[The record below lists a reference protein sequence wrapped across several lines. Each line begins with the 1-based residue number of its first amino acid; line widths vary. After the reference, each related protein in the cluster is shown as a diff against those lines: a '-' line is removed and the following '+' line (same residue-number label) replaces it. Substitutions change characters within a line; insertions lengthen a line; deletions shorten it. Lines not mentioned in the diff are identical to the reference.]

1 MKFFEKYFPE
11 TRRFRIFAWVY
22 LFLFIT
28 LLGTLFLRQVIE
40 REDYTEKER
49 KQGQRRILKP
59 GARGDVFDRNG
70 NLLIGNRAHYSANLH
85 LELLNPEIWT
95 QKIKLRRTS
104 ASLRDKL
111 NQNNKLSAEDF
122 FTICFEDEHV
132 KKRKIKISGTK
143 KPNAKLVSLWL
154 GKKRID
160 VVLKNNLWTAEIE
173 NPYLTKQNPFRL
185 DGAEEEIIFD
195 VAGLFSLPFEL
206 NLNGQPI
213 AKRRSIGNETGWI
226 NGLFNKQDENEYNF
240 SVSGFSHSWEARYAV
255 VQNYLQTV
263 NELTGRHQKISL
275 NDIQK
280 HWRRKLVLPL
290 EICGDLTNE
299 EYALLIEKLP
309 PDSPIQV
316 QANAVR
322 HYPHRYLA
330 SHVLGYVGSGYE
342 SNPESLTGAD
352 LATFELQGRT
362 GKAGIEKTFD
372 DHLRGADGVDSWI
385 VNPLGSRFERV
396 DRQPSEKGKSIK
408 LTIDLELQKIAED
421 SIDRMVEKVSGQRI
435 LPDRDWAKTLE
446 RRTSRALLGTNETE
460 VRAEL
465 LLSAFKDAPFPLTG
479 RQSSTVAGFKG
490 TEDDA
495 NRLLRHLY
503 AQGVLQRDVNNP
515 IAFNLAPPPPPPGAA
530 VLIDLESFEILALA
544 SKPNYDLS
552 SLTPYISQAA
562 YDEIQRRE
570 AWLPRAWHPGYAPAS
585 PFKLV
590 TALAGLR
597 SNTLNPD
604 EKLMCE
610 GIYRGM
616 KCHVHPG
623 QHGELNLGEAIA
635 QSCNVYFFRCAEK
648 MGHQQLIS
656 EARRLGLDEKPSL
669 SLPSLRDTP
678 IVPDP
683 SWKKKH
689 LGVKW
694 TMEDTF
700 NISIGQGGLR
710 QSPLQMACFISKLA
724 NNIQSFDPI
733 LTQNQKKISGSFDRL
748 IDEDDHQ
755 AILEGMVL
763 ATQQGTARRGQ
774 IDGIAVAGKTGTGQ
788 WRNHNMKLNL
798 AWFVGF
804 APARS
809 PKVAVSV
816 LIEGVIPQDQ
826 VQGGLSATP
835 IARDLLAAYFAK
847 YPEALS
853 SVDQSQ
859 NSYP

>member
-11 TRRFRIFAWVY
+11 ARRFRIFAWIY
-22 LFLFIT
+22 LMLFMS
-28 LLGTLFLRQVIE
+28 LLSVLFFRQVVE
-40 REDYTEKER
+40 QDEYAEKER
-49 KQGQRRILKP
+49 KQGQRRIVRP
-59 GARGDVFDRNG
+59 GARGDVFDRHNH
-70 NLLIGNRAHYSANLH
+70 LLIGNRAHYSANLH
-85 LELLNPEIWT
+85 LELLAQEIWAE
-95 QKIKLRRTS
+95 KINIRRISYAMRDQLSQFNKISLEKLLT
-104 ASLRDKL
+104 L
-111 NQNNKLSAEDF
+111 
-122 FTICFEDEHV
+122 CFQQDHV
-132 KKRKIKISGTK
+132 IKRKIKISGK
-143 KPNAKLVSLWL
+143 VSPSSKRAQLWIDNKPIHTSRK
-154 GKKRID
+154 G
-160 VVLKNNLWTAEIE
+160 NLWSAEISKSNLVNSYSSLVRFE
-173 NPYLTKQNPFRL
+173 
-185 DGAEEEIIFD
+185 GAEKEIIVN
-195 VAGLFSLPFEL
+195 VAGLFAL
-206 NLNGQPI
+206 NFGLDLNGVPVP
-213 AKRRSIGNETGWI
+213 KTSIIEKDLNWYDRIFNHSETDY
-226 NGLFNKQDENEYNF
+226 LKF
-240 SVSGFSHSWEARYAV
+240 SASGFSHSWEARYTV
-255 VQNYLQTV
+255 VQNYLAKV
-263 NELTGRHQKISL
+263 NKLTGRNSEISL
-275 NDIQK
+275 SEIQK
-280 HWRRKLVLPL
+280 HWRSKLVLPL

-316 QANAVR
+316 QAKAVR
-322 HYPHRYLA
+322 HYPHNYLA

-342 SNPESLTGAD
+342 ANPETQSGSD

-362 GKAGIEKTFD
+362 GKAGIERTFD
-372 DHLRGADGVDSWI
+372 DQLRGKDGVDIWL
-385 VNPLGSRFERV
+385 VNPMGSRFERME
-396 DRQPSEKGKSIK
+396 RQPSEKGKSIQ
-408 LTIDLELQKIAED
+408 LTLDLQLQKIAED
-421 SIDRMVEKVSGQRI
+421 SIDRMVYKVAEQRI
-435 LPDRDWAKTLE
+435 LPDQDWAKTLE
-446 RRTSRALLGTNETE
+446 RRTARALIGTNETE

-479 RQSSTVAGFKG
+479 QQASTVAGFKG
-490 TEDDA
+490 TEVDA

-503 AQGVLQRDVNNP
+503 AQGVLQRGENKPN
-515 IAFNLAPPPPPPGAA
+515 AFTLAPPPPPPGAA

-552 SLTPYISQAA
+552 SLTPFISQAA

-597 SNTLNPD
+597 TDTLDPK
-604 EKLMCE
+604 EKLLCE

-623 QHGELNLGEAIA
+623 QHGELDLHQSIA

-648 MGHQQLIS
+648 MGHEQLIS
-656 EARRLGLDEKPSL
+656 EARRVGMDQKPSL
-669 SLPSLRDTP
+669 TLPSLRDSP

-683 SWKKKH
+683 IWKKNN

-724 NNIQSFDPI
+724 TNLKSFDPI
-733 LTQNQKKISGSFDRL
+733 LTLNNKKSPKYSDRL
-748 IDEDDHQ
+748 IDESDRQ

-763 ATQQGTARRGQ
+763 ATQEGTARRCQ
-774 IDGIAVAGKTGTGQ
+774 IDGISIAGKTGTGQ

-804 APARS
+804 APAHS

-826 VQGGLSATP
+826 VQGGLTATP

-847 YPEALS
+847 YPPPVSKLE
-853 SVDQSQ
+853 
-859 NSYP
+859 